1 MSGFRPQLDPKTTF
15 SQNPSITLFSRKL
28 PRDDKYLAQTFE
40 VPFDTIPT
48 FGESSR
54 CTIPPKTEAIRR
66 ITVRST
72 LPELYTPLGP
82 GYVYPLYSDQVD
94 GGVYVDPDALA
105 IQPGDFVGYF
115 NTQNLNYWATNF
127 TGYTI
132 SVAYDSDLTK
142 FVFTSGTYS
151 NIFFKNEG
159 SASFWG
165 FDIRTFDFITP
176 EGYWGYNI
184 TDGTLTAPLTLV
196 QAGWIRGY
204 TPPPPTGFSYVD
216 SVATKLIKEARLL
229 IGGQTIDR
237 LTSERLY
244 LEQDLGLA
252 YENQAGLTILEGK
265 NDTGGVYSPREY
277 YTKLTFNLADTLN
290 IGQLERHDVK
300 VEVDFEKFENLPSSL
315 ITTGGFF
322 DVNSWRFFNSGV
334 TFGTK
339 QYIDNV
345 LYDPWFDSSWA
356 LVYKNY
362 LIIGPMPA
370 TGVPSG
376 GVVFYNQ
383 DTGTSYIWAPS
394 NASAGYGKK
403 PFVIGNTI
411 YTINGGYLLRADIS
425 TILSNPST
433 LWTGSTYSYFEGTP
447 EVPFGEGK
455 NYIIYL
461 ESDARYVYTVYNC
474 NYYTIADYRTA
485 LLSGSLAGDNHTW
498 THNIIVYDVTP
509 PLSASANAAFE
520 AFFATYAPGFT
531 TFSNTQSIYNTTN
544 TLYTRTSYYTA
555 VQTPGNRYIP
565 ALDFWNNNVM
575 IRYDST
581 GGFNSS
587 NSYTFPLLSSGN
599 PASIKDIFPGVFDVV
614 SIPNSNYLIN
624 MSFDG
629 RYLYYVITNPLN
641 LIRIDTQN
649 FTSTSSFTRVA
660 SGTTV
665 SPWPLTKGGWL
676 NKWVSDGRYTYTGG
690 IFDSGNWKFIRYDS
704 TKDVFSQDA
713 WEYRTD
719 STFSYNYA
727 YEIPLVAGFDGKY
740 VYYQIA
746 NGGGA
751 RSSAIFY
758 YDTTKPFG
766 SSSSWGWLD
775 ISTSGVVQTS
785 IGTTFT
791 FSPFVPFGG
800 VKFLTGTRYIY
811 LVNLDGRGYPN
822 IAQNFIIFDPLT
834 MTQSLDASVL
844 VKYEK
849 YDTPR
854 KFTKSLL
861 GQTDLNE
868 FTIRSGQV
876 SGNFQLEFSGPV
888 RELWI
893 SPDVPALVSRVT
905 IRINNEILID
915 DDRPVAGVV
924 RAYESH
930 SNMPTGNLYMY
941 NFSFNPEEMV
951 PSGTLN
957 FSRVPYPMIE
967 IKLTSPAV
975 VDTKIR
981 IYSKNFN
988 VFETRAGL
996 GGLAFSSTT

>member
-1 MSGFRPQLDPKTTF
+1 
-15 SQNPSITLFSRKL
+15 
-28 PRDDKYLAQTFE
+28 
-40 VPFDTIPT
+40 
-48 FGESSR
+48 
-54 CTIPPKTEAIRR
+54 
-66 ITVRST
+66 
-72 LPELYTPLGP
+72 
-82 GYVYPLYSDQVD
+82 
-94 GGVYVDPDALA
+94 
-105 IQPGDFVGYF
+105 
-115 NTQNLNYWATNF
+115 
-127 TGYTI
+127 
-132 SVAYDSDLTK
+132 
-142 FVFTSGTYS
+142 
-151 NIFFKNEG
+151 
-159 SASFWG
+159 
-165 FDIRTFDFITP
+165 
-176 EGYWGYNI
+176 
-184 TDGTLTAPLTLV
+184 
-196 QAGWIRGY
+196 
-204 TPPPPTGFSYVD
+204 
-216 SVATKLIKEARLL
+216 
-229 IGGQTIDR
+229 
-237 LTSERLY
+237 
-244 LEQDLGLA
+244 LA

-265 NDTGGVYSPREY
+265 NDTGGVYTPREY

-290 IGQLERHDVK
+290 IGQLDRHDVK
-300 VEVDFEKFENLPSSL
+300 IEVDFEKFENLPSNL
-315 ITTGGFF
+315 ITTSGFF
-322 DVNSWRFFNSGV
+322 DVNAWRFFNSGV

-362 LIIGPMPA
+362 LIIGPMPSS
-370 TGVPSG
+370 GVPSG

-383 DTGTSYIWAPS
+383 DTGTSYIWAPP
-394 NASAGYGKK
+394 NATAGYGKK

-411 YTINGGYLLRADIS
+411 YSVNGAFLLRADIS

-433 LWTGSTYSYFEGTP
+433 RWTSSTYSYFADTP

-485 LLSGSLAGDNHTW
+485 LFSGSLAGDNHTW
-498 THNIIVYDVTP
+498 THNIIVYGVTP

-520 AFFATYAPGFT
+520 SFFATYAPGFT

-544 TLYTRTSYYTA
+544 TRYTRTSYYTA
-555 VQTPGNRYIP
+555 VQTPGNQYIP
-565 ALDFWNNNVM
+565 ALNLWNNNVM
-575 IRYDST
+575 IRYDSA
-581 GGFNSS
+581 GDFNSAS
-587 NSYTFPLLSSGN
+587 SYTYPLLASGN
-599 PASIKDIFPGVFDVV
+599 PASIKDIFPGVFDGT
-614 SIPNSNYLIN
+614 SIPNTNYLIN

-629 RYLYYVITNPLN
+629 RYLYYVITNPAN
-641 LIRIDTQN
+641 LMRIDTQN

-660 SGTTV
+660 SGTTI
-665 SPWPLTKGGWL
+665 SPWPLTEGGWL

-690 IFDSGNWKFIRYDS
+690 IFDSGVWKFIRYDN
-704 TKDVFSQDA
+704 TKDVFTQDA

-719 STFSYNYA
+719 DTFSYNYS
-727 YEIPLVAGFDGKY
+727 YEIPLVSGFDGKH
-740 VYYQIA
+740 VYYQIPT
-746 NGGGA
+746 GGGA

-758 YDTTKPFG
+758 YDITKPFG

-791 FSPFVPFGG
+791 FSNYVPIGG

-811 LVNLDGRGYPN
+811 LVNLDGRGYPG

-834 MTQSLDASVL
+834 MTESFGASVL

-849 YDTPR
+849 YDTPK

-868 FTIRSGQV
+868 FTIPSGQM
-876 SGNFQLEFSGPV
+876 SGNFQLEFSGPI

-893 SPDVPALVSRVT
+893 SPDAPALVSRVT
-905 IRINNEILID
+905 LRINNEILID

-941 NFSFNPEEMV
+941 NFASDPERMV

-957 FSRVPYPMIE
+957 FSRIAYPMLE
-967 IKLTSPAV
+967 IKLTAPMAS
-975 VDTKIR
+975 DTKIR
-981 IYSKNFN
+981 VYSKNFN
-988 VFETRAGL
+988 VFETKVGL